1 MIARQTYRL
10 GSRLGRHTSTRQRIF
25 RFTATTAA
33 LFLCAISSLANEARH
48 LTLTEAVRLALQ
60 QNRTRSE
67 EHTSELQSP
76 DHLVCRLLLE
86 KKKNELAHHNHDEL
100 SILRYQVTVR
110 LKATPHDPPPD
121 LSSSVFGTLGRA
133 AAHRSH

>member
-48 LTLTEAVRLALQ
+48 LTLTKAVRLALQ
-60 QNRTRSE
+60 QNPTLKIPPFKVQENKSR
-67 EHTSELQSP
+67 
-76 DHLVCRLLLE
+76 
-86 KKKNELAHHNHDEL
+86 
-100 SILRYQVTVR
+100 
-110 LKATPHDPPPD
+110 KAT
-121 LSSSVFGTLGRA
+121 A
-133 AAHRSH
+133 RSDYLPTITNQSNILHITQP